1 MELTDN
7 QKNDLKL
14 LKAHYPYRIVWCAKH
29 PVTNDFQCG
38 ASATKR
44 YVNDLVRKGYEG
56 ATV

>member
-1 MELTDN
+1 MELTSEEKYN
-7 QKNDLKL
+7 LQL
-14 LKAHYPYRIVWCAKH
+14 LKAHYPYRVVWCAKH
-29 PVTNDFQCG
+29 PQTGDFQCG